1 MRSPC
6 PPEELL
12 GQFLA
17 EELSPT
23 TENDLESHLRDCNG
37 CRDRWECLTADSE
50 STPVLSAQSHPPLS
64 SHFAQRLE
72 ESLRSALDD
81 SDCGWDSAFP
91 EIPGYD
97 LLESIG
103 RGGSSIV
110 FRARD
115 QKLQRIVAIKV
126 LRERASRVD
135 RERFNREAKALAA
148 LRHPNITR
156 AHGAG
161 ETNDR
166 LYLVLEFIPGG
177 SLGRFIAGEPQPPR
191 SAARLVRQ
199 LAGAMQAAHAA
210 GFVHRDL
217 KPSNILLDAHFGQGE
232 SSGLDRFVP
241 KVTDLGIVKDL
252 SRDDG
257 FTGTRDC
264 LGTPSYMAPEQVR
277 GSTQNVDCR
286 TDVYALGTV
295 LYELLTGRP
304 PFRAGSPLDTMLQ
317 VKHDEPV
324 PPSRFHPHLP
334 RDLETICLKCLEK
347 DPARR
352 YQSAR
357 LLAEDLDRLLL
368 GRPIVARRIRWP
380 SKLWRWSGRNPG
392 WAAAAIASLTTLLT
406 LAIGGPLVAQREHE
420 LREQAL
426 RQEHQAQ
433 LEHTRALEQFELAH
447 RALEGTLTQVLHS
460 ARLQETLLDDVRASL
475 IRGAIPYYEKFLQSD
490 DADPSVRER
499 QGRMLLQLA
508 SVHDKEQ
515 RPDKARDAYRR
526 ALQML
531 ESVSGESMTT
541 DAKASLATAHMEYGR
556 FLQITDTDPVAAE
569 RHYRLA
575 LGLRNEV
582 LAKLPQDAGVR
593 DNVAIATSLL
603 GTLYKVLPGRTGEAQ
618 TYLEQTIAIR
628 DQLVVDFPARDDL
641 RHYAAF
647 AHINLGMLHRQLKN
661 TDGEIREFQIASE
674 LERQVNKSSSVWLE
688 SPHSLAE
695 VEGQL
700 GVAFARNGEREPA
713 MRHMAAAVR
722 TAEALELSYP
732 GVRKYTELRQR
743 WQEALEFLHKHETL
757 PPLLDW

>member
-6 PPEELL
+6 PPKELL

-17 EELSPT
+17 EELSPN
-23 TENDLESHLRDCNG
+23 TEDDLESHLRDCDG
-37 CRDRWECLTADSE
+37 CRDRLESLSADSE
-50 STPVLSAQSHPPLS
+50 STPVLSAQIHPPLL

-81 SDCGWDSAFP
+81 SDCEWDQAFP
-91 EIPGYD
+91 EILGYD

-161 ETNDR
+161 ETGDH
-166 LYLVLEFIPGG
+166 LYLVMEHISGG

-217 KPSNILLDAHFGQGE
+217 KPSNILLDTHFGQGE
-232 SSGLDRFVP
+232 TSGLDRFVP

-257 FTGTRDC
+257 FTRTRDC
-264 LGTPSYMAPEQVR
+264 LGTPSYMAPEQVK
-277 GSTQNVDCR
+277 GSTQSVDCR
-286 TDVYALGTV
+286 TDVYAIGAV

-357 LLAEDLDRLLL
+357 HLAEDLDRFLL
-368 GRPIVARRIRWP
+368 GRPIVARRIGWP

-392 WAAAAIASLTTLLT
+392 WAAAALASLTTLLT

-426 RQEHQAQ
+426 RQERQAQ
-433 LEHTRALEQFELAH
+433 LEHTRAFEQFELAH
-447 RALEGTLTQVLHS
+447 RALEGTLTQVLRS
-460 ARLQETLLDDVRASL
+460 ARLQDAVLDDVRASL

-490 DADPSVRER
+490 NSDHLVRER
-499 QGRMLLQLA
+499 QSRMLLQLA

-515 RPDKARDAYRR
+515 RPDKAREAYRR
-526 ALQML
+526 SLELL
-531 ESVSGESMTT
+531 ESLSSETVTPA
-541 DAKASLATAHMEYGR
+541 AKASLATAHMEYGR
-556 FLQITDTDPVAAE
+556 FLEITDKDRVAAE
-569 RHYRLA
+569 HHYRVSLA
-575 LGLRNEV
+575 LRNEL

-603 GTLYKVLPGRTGEAQ
+603 GTLYRVLPGRIGEAQ
-618 TYLEQTIAIR
+618 TYLKQTIAIR
-628 DQLVVDFPARDDL
+628 DQLVADFPERDDL

-647 AHINLGMLHRQLKN
+647 AHINLGMLYRQLKN
-661 TDGEIREFQIASE
+661 SGGEIRELQIASE

-688 SPHSLAE
+688 SPYSLTE

-700 GVAFARNGEREPA
+700 GVAFARDGQREPA
-713 MRHMAAAVR
+713 MRHMTAAVH
-722 TAEALELSYP
+722 TAEALELSFP
-732 GVRKYTELRQR
+732 GVKKYTELRQK
-743 WQEALEFLHKHETL
+743 WQEALEFLQDHEKL
-757 PPLLDW
+757 PPLVDW